1 MLLFKYVQTA
11 EKMKKDKAANAQKFL
26 LKNRRGDSQG
36 APLEAVGGFKR
47 GDRNPPFVV
56 FGSFL
61 P

>member
-11 EKMKKDKAANAQKFL
+11 EKMKKDKAANAQKFS